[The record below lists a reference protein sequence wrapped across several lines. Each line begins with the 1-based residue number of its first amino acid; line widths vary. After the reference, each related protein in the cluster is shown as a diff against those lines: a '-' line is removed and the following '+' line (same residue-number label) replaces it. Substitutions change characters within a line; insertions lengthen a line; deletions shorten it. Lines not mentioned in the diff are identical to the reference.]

1 MGLIPGILFP
11 FIRFTNWKQENCK
24 HCKDATFL
32 SFHSYASRIGSKD
45 SHTRNVFGVA
55 FPFPFIRFTNWKQG
69 HHPSEVYFYR
79 PTFPFI
85 RFTNWKQDGRCSH
98 CPALWRRNRFHSYAS
113 RIGSKRCGPCMGT
126 DTEFKFPFIRFT
138 NWKQVYSTRQRHA
151 EIHQGFHSYASRIG
165 SKRMKDAE
173 ENPCFHSYASRI
185 GSKKPVVDV
194 YVSPGSADVSIHTL
208 HELEARIIFHS
219 LMVISQSRVSIHTL
233 HELEASCLEKSKRW
247 EKPKRFHSYA
257 SRIGSKFPRRKS
269 WAVIP

>member
-113 RIGSKRCGPCMGT
+113 RIGSKLDWFRSAVIL
-126 DTEFKFPFIRFT
+126 FR
-138 NWKQVYSTRQRHA
+138 
-151 EIHQGFHSYASRIG
+151 
-165 SKRMKDAE
+165 
-173 ENPCFHSYASRI
+173 
-185 GSKKPVVDV
+185 KP
-194 YVSPGSADVSIHTL
+194 VSIHTL
-208 HELEARIIFHS
+208 HELEARLFS
-219 LMVISQSRVSIHTL
+219 KTKQSTS
-233 HELEASCLEKSKRW
+233 SKRFPFIRFTNW
-247 EKPKRFHSYA
+247 KQAIWPPARMPQHCQWRFHSYA
-257 SRIGSKFPRRKS
+257 SRIGSK
-269 WAVIP
+269 VI